1 MKPALGVLISIP
13 LAIWGM
19 GVFATL
25 AVKANAGICIAFVI
39 GIMVAG
45 ILYGR
50 ELTWRMD
57 EQARYAKLAPLIES
71 YHLTVMKPCTRP
83 HKDFPTALAAPGESI
98 YDKSCVRE
106 NRMKHPEITER
117 YDEVM
122 R

>member
-50 ELTWRMD
+50 ELTSRMD
-57 EQARYAKLAPLIES
+57 EQARHAKLSPIIIA

-106 NRMKHPEITER
+106 NRMKHPEISER